1 MDSRIYSDYNIQKE
15 STSSFAYNLSDY
27 NIQKDEVD
35 LDNIQ
40 KESIS
45 SFAYNLSDY
54 KIQKESTS
62 SLAYAATYR

>member
-1 MDSRIYSDYNIQKE
+1 MDLDNIQKE

-40 KESIS
+40 KESTS
-45 SFAYNLSDY
+45 SFAYSLSDY